1 MFQFNALKISRKRR
15 AGRVFACFFAYAALF
30 LLVNNHN
37 AQAQSLGD
45 PVVNITFGS
54 GSSTHS
60 GALSADSGSTSY
72 TYSNNDFPSD
82 GSYTIENS
90 TAGSGSVWWSGT
102 DHTGNTGGYM
112 MVVNAS
118 VSKTDYFYKRTVH
131 GLCSNTSY
139 QFSAWV
145 VNLLRSRDISPPN
158 ITFAIERMD
167 GTVIQSFNT
176 GNIALKSSYQ
186 WAKYA
191 FNFTLPAGVS
201 DVVIKMSNNSA
212 GGAPANDLAIDDIVF
227 RPYGPDIKA
236 SFSNTTDTET
246 ASACSDNPSGY
257 TLSTTAP
264 DGYSILWQYQN
275 SSGVWADLPGANNS
289 SNTYALT
296 SPTIAGTYKY
306 RVVTALTDNITA
318 TLCRVASNELVLTV
332 GSSPSSSA
340 TSNSPVCAG
349 QSLSLGA
356 STGVSWQWTGP
367 NGFTSNLQNPVIN
380 PVNEAA
386 SGTYYVTVTSASNCK
401 VIAHVD
407 VSVYAQPVAVA
418 GVANNEICEGNPTQ
432 LTASGGATYS
442 WLPLT
447 GLSNP
452 SIANPVAS
460 PAETTTYTVT
470 VSNSSAC
477 TSTATVTI
485 NVLKKPVAN
494 AGADKHITQG
504 QSLVLDGSAG
514 GSNVSYYWT
523 ASDGSAAPAG
533 ITPMISPLEDIT
545 YTLHVLS
552 NAGCGPEATDDV
564 FVRVYKKVTIP
575 NTFTPNGDA
584 VNDTWEVGALDT
596 YPEATTQVFNRY
608 GSVVFS
614 SLGYPK
620 AWDATYNGKAI
631 PTGTYYYKIDL
642 KNGNVLSGWVLVV
655 R

>member
-1 MFQFNALKISRKRR
+1 ML
-15 AGRVFACFFAYAALF
+15 AA
-30 LLVNNHN
+30 NNH

-60 GALSADSGSTSY
+60 GALSADSGTTSY
-72 TYSNNDFPSD
+72 TYSSNDFPSD
-82 GSYTIENS
+82 GSYTIENT
-90 TAGSGSVWWSGT
+90 TAGAGNVWWSGT

-131 GLCSNTSY
+131 ALCSNTKY

-158 ITFAIERMD
+158 ITFSIETTG
-167 GTVIQSFNT
+167 GTTIQSFNT
-176 GNIALKSSYQ
+176 GDISLKSSYQ
-186 WAKYA
+186 WVQYA

-236 SFSNTTDTET
+236 SFSSTAET
-246 ASACSDNPSGY
+246 VDASACSDNPTSY

-275 SSGVWADLPGANNS
+275 SAGAWADLPGANAS
-289 SNTYALT
+289 SNTYTFT
-296 SPTIAGTYKY
+296 SPIVAGTYKY
-306 RVVTALTDNITA
+306 RVVTALTDNITS
-318 TLCRVASNELVLTV
+318 TLCRSASNQLTLMV

-340 TSNSPVCAG
+340 SSNSPVCAG
-349 QSLSLGA
+349 QSLSLSAWAGA
-356 STGVSWQWTGP
+356 SWAWTGP
-367 NGFTSNLQNPVIN
+367 NGFTSNVQNPIIN
-380 PVNEAA
+380 PVSEAA
-386 SGTYYVTVTSASNCK
+386 TGTYYVTVTSASNC
-401 VIAHVD
+401 VVVAQVD
-407 VSVYAQPVAVA
+407 VSVKAQPVAVA
-418 GVANNEICEGNPTQ
+418 GAISTEICEGNSTA
-432 LTASGGATYS
+432 LTASGGETYA
-442 WLPLT
+442 WLPVT

-452 SIANPVAS
+452 NIANPVAS
-460 PAETTTYTVT
+460 PAQTTTYTVT

-477 TSTATVTI
+477 TSTATVII
-485 NVLKKPVAN
+485 NVLKKPTAS
-494 AGADKHITQG
+494 AGADKHITQT
-504 QSLVLDGSAG
+504 QSVTLDGSAG
-514 GSNVSYYWT
+514 GTNVSYYWT
-523 ASDGSAAPAG
+523 ASDGSAAPEG
-533 ITPMISPLEDIT
+533 LTPTVSPLEDIT

-552 NAGCGPEATDDV
+552 NAGCGLEATDDV

-620 AWDATYNGKAI
+620 AWDGNSNGQQLPA
-631 PTGTYYYKIDL
+631 GTYYYKIDL

>member
-1 MFQFNALKISRKRR
+1 M
-15 AGRVFACFFAYAALF
+15 LF
-30 LLVNNHN
+30 LL
-37 AQAQSLGD
+37 AATLQTRAQSLGD
-45 PVVNITFGS
+45 PVVNITFGA

-60 GALSADSGSTSY
+60 GALSADSGTASY
-72 TYSNNDFPSD
+72 TYSSNDFPND
-82 GSYTIENS
+82 GSYTIENT
-90 TAGSGSVWWSGT
+90 TAGSGNVWWSGT
-102 DHTGNTGGYM
+102 DHTGNAGGYM

-131 GLCSNTSY
+131 ALCSNTKY

-145 VNLLRSRDISPPN
+145 VNLLRSRDVSPPN
-158 ITFAIERMD
+158 ITFSIEKTD
-167 GTVIQSFNT
+167 GTPIQSFNT
-176 GNIALKSSYQ
+176 GDIALKSSYQ
-186 WAKYA
+186 WIQYP

-236 SFSNTTDTET
+236 SFSSTTET
-246 ASACSDNPSGY
+246 VTADACSDNPTSY

-275 SSGVWADLPGANNS
+275 SSGAWADVPGANNTS
-289 SNTYALT
+289 ASYTFT
-296 SPTIAGTYKY
+296 SPTTAGTYKY
-306 RVVTALTDNITA
+306 RVVTALTDNITS
-318 TLCRVASNELVLTV
+318 TLCRSASNQLTLTV

-349 QSLSLGA
+349 QSLSLSA
-356 STGVSWQWTGP
+356 SAGVSWAWTGP
-367 NGFTSNLQNPVIN
+367 NGFTSTLQNPVIS

-386 SGTYYVTVTSASNCK
+386 SGTYYVTVTSASNCQ
-401 VIAHVD
+401 VVAHVD
-407 VSVYAQPVAVA
+407 VSVNAQPIAVA
-418 GVANNEICEGNPTQ
+418 SAASNEICEGASTQ

-442 WLPLT
+442 WLPVT
-447 GLSNP
+447 GLSDPN
-452 SIANPVAS
+452 IANPIAS

-504 QSLVLDGSAG
+504 QSVVLDGSAG
-514 GSNVSYYWT
+514 GSNVSYYWSS
-523 ASDGSAAPAG
+523 SDGSDN
-533 ITPMISPLEDIT
+533 ITDLKPTISPLEDVT

-552 NAGCGPEATDDV
+552 NAGCGLEATDDV
-564 FVRVYKKVTIP
+564 FVRVYKKVTVP

-584 VNDTWEVGALDT
+584 INDTWEVGALDT
-596 YPEATTQVFNRY
+596 YPEANTQVFNRY

-620 AWDATYNGKAI
+620 AWDATYNGKQI

-642 KNGNVLSGWVLVV
+642 KNGNVLSGWVLVL

>member
-1 MFQFNALKISRKRR
+1 LLYF
-15 AGRVFACFFAYAALF
+15 FACAM
-30 LLVNNHN
+30 LLLL
-37 AQAQSLGD
+37 ASCQKAGAQSLGD

-72 TYSNNDFPSD
+72 TYSSNDFPSD

-102 DHTGNTGGYM
+102 DHTGNAGGYM

-131 GLCSNTSY
+131 ALCSDTKY

-158 ITFAIERMD
+158 ITFSIERTD
-167 GTVIQSFNT
+167 GTLIQSFTT
-176 GNIALKSSYQ
+176 GDIALKSSYQ
-186 WAKYA
+186 WVQYA

-236 SFSNTTDTET
+236 SFSSTAQTET
-246 ASACSDNPSGY
+246 ASACSDSPTSY
-257 TLSTTAP
+257 TMSTTAP
-264 DGYSILWQYQN
+264 AGYSILWQYQN
-275 SSGVWADLPGANNS
+275 SSGTWADLPGADNTS
-289 SNTYALT
+289 STYTFT
-296 SPTIAGTYKY
+296 SPTVAGTYKY
-306 RVVTALTDNITA
+306 RVVTALKDNITSA
-318 TLCRVASNELVLTV
+318 LCRASSNQLTLTV

-349 QSLSLGA
+349 QSLQLNA
-356 STGVSWQWTGP
+356 SAGVSWAWTGP
-367 NGFTSNLQNPVIN
+367 NGFASALQNPVID
-380 PVNEAA
+380 PVTDAA
-386 SGTYYVTVTSASNCK
+386 SGTYYVTVTSASNCQ
-401 VIAHVD
+401 VVAQVT
-407 VSVYAQPVAVA
+407 VGVNAQPVAVA
-418 GVANNEICEGNPTQ
+418 SAASNEICEGSSTQ

-442 WLPLT
+442 WAPAT
-447 GLSNP
+447 GLSNAN
-452 SIANPVAS
+452 IANPIAS
-460 PAETTTYTVT
+460 PTETTTYTVT
-470 VSNSSAC
+470 VSNTSAC
-477 TSTATVTI
+477 TSTVTVTI

-504 QSLVLDGSAG
+504 QSVVLDGSAA
-514 GSNVSYYWT
+514 GSNVSYYWA
-523 ASDGSAAPAG
+523 ASDGSTVPG
-533 ITPMISPLEDIT
+533 DIKPTVSPLEDIT

-552 NAGCGPEATDDV
+552 NAGCGLESTDEV
-564 FVRVYKKVTIP
+564 FVRVYKKVTVP

-584 VNDTWEVGALDT
+584 INDTWEIGALDT
-596 YPEATTQVFNRY
+596 YPEATTLVFNRY
-608 GSVVFS
+608 GAAVFS

-620 AWDATYNGKAI
+620 AWDGSYNGKQI
-631 PTGTYYYKIDL
+631 PAGTYYYKIDL